1 MTIKTDK
8 DVTTILYVS
17 LRNYNSSYTSS
28 ELLIILLLIN
38 L

>member
-17 LRNYNSSYTSS
+17 LSNYNSSYTSS